1 MCLRR
6 AERFF
11 ARIVPRF
18 TRAIYQPLNDVTERA
33 DNEFNVGFRHRFV
46 SSLAAGCVSAFTSIK
61 VVLARCAVDNLLVA
75 CHAEAFRDRFFR
87 FELPHSLQK

>member
-6 AERFF
+6 AERFL

-18 TRAIYQPLNDVTERA
+18 TRAICQPLNDVTERA
-33 DNEFNVGFRHRFV
+33 DNELDVRFCHRLVGTF
-46 SSLAAGCVSAFTSIK
+46 AAGCVSAFTSIK
-61 VVLARCAVDNLLVA
+61 VVLARCAVDYLLVA